1 MLYISFSEVIFS
13 IFYTPIFSIFI
24 ITTALKV
31 ETEIITNIVASPIER
46 TVILVIMYVETFK
59 TGVIVLSVLNVIIIR
74 LTHTYFSH

>member
-1 MLYISFSEVIFS
+1 M
-13 IFYTPIFSIFI
+13 FI

-31 ETEIITNIVASPIER
+31 ETELITNIVASPIER